1 MGTIGSKGAMAGTA
15 LPRGAATP
23 GLIAELVAPLCWTAI
38 GVGIACRLFAG
49 IDAPLWFDET
59 FSAAIASQDGAGAVR
74 WMLHELSG
82 PVYYSMLF
90 LWQHIAGDGNAV
102 LRLPSLLFSIATPLL
117 ILWKG
122 HPDRQVRM
130 VWAALIAL
138 SIMAFDTATQAR
150 PYALLLLLVAAQAIA
165 FLRLIDRPTRAQ
177 ALAWTSL
184 SALAVLTHYHAA
196 ILCGIQG
203 VAYLAIC
210 RERALRTWPALAP
223 LLPMAAW
230 MAVHIPFHLS
240 YASKDTVWYD
250 VLGPGALWLV
260 PSLIAGLP
268 WVGAVLIGGLGVS
281 FGYDLAQ
288 TLRGRSRWPYSA
300 GATALAASGWL
311 ALALV
316 MGMGFV
322 APSFSVRYVLPFV
335 PALLAGIALWVRRM
349 GTQGPLIA
357 APLLAVMIAA
367 AATQLIGYIRDPQ
380 ADFRY
385 AYNLEQPSAWIAAR
399 GAERLIFFW
408 DNPAAALPDPDGN
421 MAKIGGYFF
430 ARAGRPVAVV
440 VPPWRRGDDP
450 NRLLPAL
457 AGEEPG
463 TAILWAYD
471 AGVRGTLGRDH
482 PWAIARH
489 DPSWLCRDFGRRP
502 ITVLACVKRERH
514 G

>member
-1 MGTIGSKGAMAGTA
+1 MGTIGSGGAMTGVT
-15 LPRGAATP
+15 LPRDAATP
-23 GLIAELVAPLCWTAI
+23 GLIADLVAPLCWTAI

-82 PVYYSMLF
+82 PAYYSLLF
-90 LWQHIAGDGNAV
+90 VWQHIAGDGNVV
-102 LRLPSLLFSIATPLL
+102 LRLPSLILSIATPLL

-122 HPDRQVRM
+122 HPDRQVRII
-130 VWAALIAL
+130 WAAMIAL

-150 PYALLLLLVAAQAIA
+150 PYALLLLLASAQAIA
-165 FLRLIDRPTRAQ
+165 FLRLIERPTVGHAFI
-177 ALAWTSL
+177 WTSL

-203 VAYLAIC
+203 IAYLALC

-240 YASKDTVWYD
+240 YANKDTVWYD

-268 WVGAVLIGGLGVS
+268 WVGTVLIAGLGVS
-281 FGYDLAQ
+281 FGHDIVQ
-288 TLRGRSRWPYSA
+288 TLRGRCRWPYSA
-300 GATALAASGWL
+300 GETALVASGWL

-335 PALLAGIALWVRRM
+335 PAMLAGIALWVRRM
-349 GTQGPLIA
+349 GTRGPLIA

-385 AYNLEQPSAWIAAR
+385 AYNLEQPSGWIAAQ

-408 DNPAAALPDPDGN
+408 DNPAAVLPDPDGN

-430 ARAGRPVAVV
+430 ARAGRPVKVV
-440 VPPWRRGDDP
+440 VPQWRRGDDP
-450 NRLLPAL
+450 NAMLPAL
-457 AGEEPG
+457 ADQEPG

-482 PWAIARH
+482 PWVIARNN
-489 DPSWLCRDFGRRP
+489 PNWLCRDFGRRP
-502 ITVLACVKRERH
+502 ITVLACVKRARH